1 MVGGGKMHSP
11 KKRLSTTAVLLAGVA
26 LTTAGWL
33 SARSVESTRQEP
45 ETKIRVETRL
55 VLVDVVVTDK
65 KGNPV
70 RGLAKEDFA
79 LKENGKSQAIT
90 VFSWEGREKTEERP
104 APPPLAENVRTNGPD
119 YHKPPGPLTVIL
131 VDTLNTARADQVRV
145 RSELMHYLTEQF
157 RPEDRVAILVMGDR
171 TEVLQDFTSDP
182 QLLLAAL
189 KKFAPKGS
197 ALLNLRESLISDD
210 AELMKLALLA
220 SMLSDASPEQIEKA
234 YETID
239 EMDNFDTNILA
250 LSDRERMRKTL
261 EALGGIAQALLRY
274 PGRKNL
280 IWVSAAF
287 PAFYSGDSYRRN
299 QWAMGQELR
308 RVSRLFSDARVS
320 IYAVDPRGLDPAQD
334 RENMR
339 AFLPKRL
346 TGELSPSMVGKNP
359 VTATARNPREYLMN
373 SLSAMKAL
381 AGNTGGKAF
390 YNRNDLGNAVAEAA
404 ADGSAYYTLGYN
416 PANKENDGKFRKIE
430 VKLAKKGY
438 KLRYRRGYYA
448 TEPEEES
455 QVAES
460 DTEAPTEGV
469 SAPDE
474 RNLLQL
480 RSALFHPLPPT
491 GLTLYTQVS
500 PPKQPGP
507 ASVMVQILVDAKTV
521 TFRDAPGQSQR
532 IDLDFV
538 LAAFTPQGAQLKN
551 SAERFRKTLNPA
563 QHQKVMEG
571 GMLYP
576 MNLRLEPGRY
586 VLRMLVRDNFSGKLG
601 RVDTPLEVAAPEAN

>member
-70 RGLAKEDFA
+70 RGLTQEDFA
-79 LKENGKSQAIT
+79 LKENGKSQSIT
-90 VFSWEGREKTEERP
+90 VFSWEGAKEEEEAKP
-104 APPPLAENVRTNGPD
+104 ALPPLPENVHTNGPD

-131 VDTLNTARADQVRV
+131 VDTVNTARGDQSRV

-157 RPEDRVAILVMGDR
+157 RPENRVAILVMGER

-189 KKFAPKGS
+189 KKFSPKGS
-197 ALLNLRESLISDD
+197 ALLNLRENITSDD
-210 AELMKLALLA
+210 YELMKLALGA
-220 SMLSDASPEQIEKA
+220 SMLSDSPSTEQASFLEEI
-234 YETID
+234 
-239 EMDNFDTNILA
+239 DNFDANVLA
-250 LSDRERMRKTL
+250 LSDKERMRKTL
-261 EALGGIAQALLRY
+261 EALGGIAHALLRY

-287 PAFYSGDSYRRN
+287 PAFYSGGSYRRN

-334 RENMR
+334 KEDMR

-346 TGELSPSMVGKNP
+346 TGEGAPPPLLADGNS
-359 VTATARNPREYLMN
+359 VTATLRSPRAYLMN

-390 YNRNDLGNAVAEAA
+390 YNRNDLGTAVAEAL

-416 PANKENDGKFRKIE
+416 PANEKMDGKFRKIE

-448 TEPEEES
+448 TEPEEEA
-455 QVAES
+455 QLAES
-460 DTEAPTEGV
+460 DTEAPAEGV